1 MRTTVLVCWAVV
13 GTLVVAAEATAF
25 RYVQPVHDIAAA
37 YENYHQLW
45 MAEARRNSVAP
56 MSPTQRIARPRPRM
70 RLRKVA
76 AAKKAEP
83 SPVAA
88 EKPAQEKAA
97 TETEK
102 LMPEE
107 RAQKPMVAEKTT
119 ETQTVVEEQ
128 TPAATTELPVQTTT
142 AVEQTTTEQV
152 IQEEV
157 TTQMPVEDQTA
168 AEARVASKQVAPE
181 QILSR
186 PGSPTD
192 MKNAFDSF
200 FTRWNAERIRNS
212 RPPVALTIPEMRREL
227 QLQEQRR
234 LAAQA
239 VSSMPVDT
247 PAATPAPEA
256 PVDTLTKSAPAP
268 PATPATA
275 SDAAASAAGNDW
287 LSLAQQQGA
296 SPLIIVLQHP
306 GAGTP
311 VLG

>member
-1 MRTTVLVCWAVV
+1 MIIVICMLFFLQVLVCWAVV

-83 SPVAA
+83 SP
-88 EKPAQEKAA
+88 AQEKAA

-102 LMPEE
+102 VMAEE
-107 RAQKPMVAEKTT
+107 KAQKPMVAEKTT
-119 ETQTVVEEQ
+119 ESQTAVEEQ

-152 IQEEV
+152 IQEEI
-157 TTQMPVEDQTA
+157 TTQMPMEDQTP

-181 QILSR
+181 QVLSR
-186 PGSPTD
+186 PSSATE

-212 RPPVALTIPEMRREL
+212 RPPVAMTIPEMRRQL

-239 VSSMPVDT
+239 VSSKPVDT
-247 PAATPAPEA
+247 PAASPAPE
-256 PVDTLTKSAPAP
+256 PLVDTLTVGLCVP
-268 PATPATA
+268 P
-275 SDAAASAAGNDW
+275 SLIQC
-287 LSLAQQQGA
+287 LSLEPQV
-296 SPLIIVLQHP
+296 IV
-306 GAGTP
+306 TR
-311 VLG
+311 